1 METPHAAEPVPADEP
16 GVIPVAAVVVRGATI
31 AMRSF
36 VSHGADHEDHPS

>member
-1 METPHAAEPVPADEP
+1 METPHAAEPVPTDEP
-16 GVIPVAAVVVRGATI
+16 GVIPVATVVGAATI